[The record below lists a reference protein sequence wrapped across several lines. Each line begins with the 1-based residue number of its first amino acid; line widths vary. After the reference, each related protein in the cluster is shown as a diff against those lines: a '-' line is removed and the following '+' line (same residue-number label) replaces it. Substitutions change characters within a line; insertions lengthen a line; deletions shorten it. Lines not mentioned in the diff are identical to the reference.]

1 MPQNIA
7 GLVTA
12 LGGRQAVADRLDK
25 FTSKLNVGPVD
36 PYLWAG
42 NEPDFGVPWLYNYIG
57 QPWKT
62 QELVDRIRSKL
73 FSPTPDGEPGNDD
86 LGAMSAW
93 YVWAAMGLYP
103 SVPGTST
110 LTVNTPLF
118 DRVEIALPADKSI
131 RISAPGASGHHRMQ
145 YINELHVNGRSIDKT
160 YLPSGFIEAGGE
172 LAFSLSSKPNKTW
185 GTAVSSAPPSFGA
198 GSLAVTMNVSPAVVA
213 VDPGTSTS
221 VTVNVQRMVDGP
233 SDYTITGKSYEAG
246 ISVPT
251 VSGKFGDD
259 GSGTSAVTIKVA
271 ESVSGGYYPLVL
283 TTKAGKGERTFM
295 LLVAAG
301 DSGVTSG

>member
-1 MPQNIA
+1 MPWSK
-7 GLVTA
+7 
-12 LGGRQAVADRLDK
+12 RLDK

-42 NEPDFGVPWLYNYIG
+42 NEPDFSVPWLYNYLG

-62 QELVDRIRSKL
+62 QELVDRMRSTL

-103 SVPGTST
+103 SIPGTST

-118 DRVEIALPADKSI
+118 DKVEIALPADKFI

-145 YINELHVNGRSIDKT
+145 YINGLHVDGRSTDKT
-160 YLPSGFIEAGGE
+160 YLPESMLAGGGE
-172 LAFSLSSKPNKTW
+172 LAFSLASKPNKSW
-185 GTAVSSAPPSFGA
+185 GTASDSAPPSFGA
-198 GSLAVTMNVSPAVVA
+198 GSLAVTVNVSPAVVA
-213 VDPGTSTS
+213 VDAGTSTD

-233 SDYTITGKSYEAG
+233 REYTISGKSY
-246 ISVPT
+246 
-251 VSGKFGDD
+251 
-259 GSGTSAVTIKVA
+259 
-271 ESVSGGYYPLVL
+271 
-283 TTKAGKGERTFM
+283 
-295 LLVAAG
+295 
-301 DSGVTSG
+301 